1 MKKSKVNTFTEI
13 LKKREMM
20 IKKEQIKGDVL
31 KKIGALFATE
41 VQAQKKAM
49 EFKDNGFEYRENILA
64 HINQIKERL
73 MFEAQGRGINKEH
86 MQKFMDE
93 KCSPDFE
100 LANVVQRMIDEKIV
114 SPENGYPN
122 P

>member
-1 MKKSKVNTFTEI
+1 
-13 LKKREMM
+13 
-20 IKKEQIKGDVL
+20 
-31 KKIGALFATE
+31 
-41 VQAQKKAM
+41 
-49 EFKDNGFEYRENILA
+49 
-64 HINQIKERL
+64 

>member
-1 MKKSKVNTFTEI
+1 
-13 LKKREMM
+13 M

-73 MFEAQGRGINKEH
+73 MFEAQGRGIKKEH

>member
-1 MKKSKVNTFTEI
+1 MLQSLTQNCR
-13 LKKREMM
+13 L
-20 IKKEQIKGDVL
+20 VL
-31 KKIGALFATE
+31 QEAEKAAKI
-41 VQAQKKAM
+41 AQKKAM

>member
-1 MKKSKVNTFTEI
+1 MKKTKVNTFTEI